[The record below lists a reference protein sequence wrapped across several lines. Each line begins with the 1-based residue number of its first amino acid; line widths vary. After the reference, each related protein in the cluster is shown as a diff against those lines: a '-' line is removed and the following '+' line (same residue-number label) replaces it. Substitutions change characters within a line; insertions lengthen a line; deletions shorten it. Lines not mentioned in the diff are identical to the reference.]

1 MSNVL
6 IQSDIKHIKTSDIP
20 EEYKPRLTNFNQY
33 LIDGELKTWN
43 GNMADV
49 YSTIRTENQNGEM
62 APTLLGSVPDMES
75 ESALKALESAKKA
88 FDRGKGQ
95 WPTMRVRE
103 RLNCLARFADKMK
116 LHREEIV
123 NLLMWEIGKTLEDS
137 QKEFDRTVDYIYDTI
152 EAYKELD
159 QKSAKL
165 ACEVPQN

>member
-6 IQSDIKHIKTSDIP
+6 IQSDIKHIKASDIP

-88 FDRGKGQ
+88 FDREKDSGL
-95 WPTMRVRE
+95 P
-103 RLNCLARFADKMK
+103 CA
-116 LHREEIV
+116 
-123 NLLMWEIGKTLEDS
+123 LES
-137 QKEFDRTVDYIYDTI
+137 G
-152 EAYKELD
+152 
-159 QKSAKL
+159 
-165 ACEVPQN
+165 